1 MELETITMIVTF
13 IVTLIGGFMAKNN
26 PKYNNKIIP
35 LQNLAIGLVIAAIE
49 WFVTKD
55 FNTAIAL
62 SGLLAGGTYDVAHNL
77 NKLIEKE
84 EESL

>member
-13 IVTLIGGFMAKNN
+13 FVTLIGGFIAKGH
-26 PKYNNKIIP
+26 PKYNDKIIP

-62 SGLLAGGTYDVAHNL
+62 SGLLAGGTYDVFHNL

-84 EESL
+84 EE